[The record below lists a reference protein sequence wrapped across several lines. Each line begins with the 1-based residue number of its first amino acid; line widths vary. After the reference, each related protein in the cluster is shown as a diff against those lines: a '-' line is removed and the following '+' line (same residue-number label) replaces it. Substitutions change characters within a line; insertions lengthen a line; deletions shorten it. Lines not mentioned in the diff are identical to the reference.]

1 MTRQAYYQHY
11 WQLEDISYEQELILN
26 EVRSIRKNHSR
37 MGTRKLYGL
46 LEPMMLEHQIKLGRD
61 ALFDLLANHNLLVRK
76 RRKSV
81 KTTNSFH
88 WLRKYPNLIK
98 DYLPNNSNELWV
110 SDITYWKTEGQ
121 VYYIS
126 FITDVYSHKI
136 VGYNVAETLEA
147 FESIQALQMAL
158 KSRGSN
164 IKQLIHHSDR
174 GIQYCSHEYVKLL
187 QSCNILISMTEN
199 GDPRENAVAERV
211 NGIIKGEY
219 LQDNDVGSISE
230 AKELL
235 EAVVH
240 LYNEERPHMSIQNLT
255 PSDIH
260 QNNRTTSKLWKSRYI
275 KSAILVKD

>member
-1 MTRQAYYQHY
+1 
-11 WQLEDISYEQELILN
+11 
-26 EVRSIRKNHSR
+26 
-37 MGTRKLYGL
+37 
-46 LEPMMLEHQIKLGRD
+46 
-61 ALFDLLANHNLLVRK
+61 
-76 RRKSV
+76 
-81 KTTNSFH
+81 
-88 WLRKYPNLIK
+88 
-98 DYLPNNSNELWV
+98 
-110 SDITYWKTEGQ
+110 
-121 VYYIS
+121 
-126 FITDVYSHKI
+126 
-136 VGYNVAETLEA
+136 VAETLEA
-147 FESIQALQMAL
+147 FESIHALQMAL

-187 QSCNILISMTEN
+187 KSCNILISMTEN